1 MMDLSEYAGSDALT
15 LAAAVRSGTVTAAD
29 LAHLAF
35 EAAARV
41 DPGLNAIREL

>member
-1 MMDLSEYAGSDALT
+1 MDLSVYADSDALT
-15 LAAAVRSGTVTAAD
+15 MAAAVRAGTVTAAD

-41 DPGLNAIREL
+41 DPGLNAIRDL